1 MPPGPAPVP
10 PRPRPHQG
18 SRLKLHGHV
27 LQEGHEVGRAPLH
40 LIQVLELVVLFLGIL
55 WGGDGSE
62 TEGDRGG
69 ACGLILAP
77 LPRHFPE
84 RIQAGGGRGADGA
97 TAGMVASQGVGRMDE
112 TSCSNGGW

>member
-84 RIQAGGGRGADGA
+84 RIQAGGG
-97 TAGMVASQGVGRMDE
+97 
-112 TSCSNGGW
+112 